1 MNEQQK
7 NQIEEKIN
15 NEVEKTTK
23 KINKYK
29 ELSQPIAPE
38 NSIGRVSRMD
48 AINNKSVV
56 EAALREAQE
65 KLLKLLE
72 IQKKITQKDFGLCT
86 KCKNEIPFGRLIF
99 RPESQLCVHCAKKNH
114 GKD

>member
-7 NQIEEKIN
+7 NQIEKKIN
-15 NEVEKTTK
+15 NEIKETTK
-23 KINKYK
+23 KITIYK

-56 EAALREAQE
+56 EAALREVQE

-72 IQKKITQKDFGLCT
+72 IQKKIPQKGFGLCS

-99 RPESQLCVHCAKKNH
+99 RPESQLCVHCAK
-114 GKD
+114 

>member
-1 MNEQQK
+1 MNKEQK
-7 NQIEEKIN
+7 NQIEEKLN
-15 NEVEKTTK
+15 NEVEDTK
-23 KINKYK
+23 IKISKYK

-56 EAALREAQE
+56 EAAFREAEE

-72 IQKKITQKDFGLCT
+72 IQKKITQKDFGNCS
-86 KCKNEIPFGRLIF
+86 KCKKKIPFGRLIF
-99 RPESQLCVHCAKKNH
+99 RPESQLCVYCAK
-114 GKD
+114 

>member
-15 NEVEKTTK
+15 NEVEETTK
-23 KINKYK
+23 KITKYK

-56 EAALREAQE
+56 EAALRSGR
-65 KLLKLLE
+65 KTFKTLRNS
-72 IQKKITQKDFGLCT
+72 KKSYSERFWALY
-86 KCKNEIPFGRLIF
+86 
-99 RPESQLCVHCAKKNH
+99 
-114 GKD
+114 

>member
-23 KINKYK
+23 KIAKYK
-29 ELSQPIAPE
+29 ELSLPIAPE

-72 IQKKITQKDFGLCT
+72 IQKKVTLKDFGLCT

-99 RPESQLCVHCAKKNH
+99 RPESQLCVHCAK
-114 GKD
+114 